1 MPHIWRDS
9 RWVLLGSAVI
19 LSLSLGIRH
28 GFGLFLSP
36 MSIQFGWGR
45 EVFSFAI
52 AIQNLVWGLAQPF
65 AGALADRYG
74 ASKVVG
80 VGGVFYFTGLVCMSF
95 SDSPS
100 TLMMSAG
107 VLIGIGLSGTSFS
120 VILGVVARALPAEKR
135 SAGMGLASAAGSFG
149 QFAMLP
155 GSLSLIQGL
164 GWEKALLV
172 LALFASLI
180 IPLVAML
187 KDAPTERQASDQ
199 TMAQALRAAS
209 THPDF
214 WLLTFGFF
222 VCGFQ
227 VVFIGVHLPAYLMDK
242 GLTAQTGTTV
252 LALIGLFN
260 IFGTYTAGWLGGRL
274 SKPKLLTALYLM
286 RAAVIVA
293 FVSLPV
299 SNVTAYLFGM
309 AMGFL
314 WLSTVPLTNGVV
326 ASVFGVRNLSMLGG
340 LVYLFHQ
347 VGAFL
352 GGWVGGVAYDF
363 TGSYDSVW
371 KTAVVLSFIAAAV
384 NWAVREKPISQLST
398 SVA

>member
-1 MPHIWRDS
+1 M
-9 RWVLLGSAVI
+9 SA
-19 LSLSLGIRH
+19 
-28 GFGLFLSP
+28 
-36 MSIQFGWGR
+36 QFGWGR

-52 AIQNLVWGLAQPF
+52 AIQNLVWGFAQPF

-74 ASKVVG
+74 AGKVVG
-80 VGGVFYFTGLVCMSF
+80 VGGVFYVLGLVCMSF
-95 SDSPS
+95 SDSAS

-120 VILGVVARALPAEKR
+120 VLLGVVARALPARKTKYGNGACER
-135 SAGMGLASAAGSFG
+135 SGILWPVRDAPRLSGASSKELAGRKHFWFSPCS
-149 QFAMLP
+149 P
-155 GSLSLIQGL
+155 RSS
-164 GWEKALLV
+164 
-172 LALFASLI
+172 S
-180 IPLVAML
+180 PLVAML
-187 KDAPTERQASDQ
+187 KDAPTERKPGDQ
-199 TMAQALRAAS
+199 SIVQALRAAS
-209 THPDF
+209 SHPDF

-260 IFGTYTAGWLGGRL
+260 ILGTYTAGWLGGRM

-293 FVSLPV
+293 FVAIPV

-352 GGWVGGVAYDF
+352 GRFGSGGRL
-363 TGSYDSVW
+363 T
-371 KTAVVLSFIAAAV
+371 I
-384 NWAVREKPISQLST
+384 
-398 SVA
+398 